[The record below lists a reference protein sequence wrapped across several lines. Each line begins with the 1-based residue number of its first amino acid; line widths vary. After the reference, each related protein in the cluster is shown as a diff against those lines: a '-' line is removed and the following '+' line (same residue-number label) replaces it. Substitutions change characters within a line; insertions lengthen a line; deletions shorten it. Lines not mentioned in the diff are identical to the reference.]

1 MGRSDVKVYWEVR
14 RRPPRSRQRRSSAA
28 EDVDERSS
36 INDVFNAKN
45 EIQEILDDKNVT
57 AKGYKLEARVEQTQ
71 ERKKWLSIYFNNVR
85 AIEKATGS
93 SAIKSGATWHL
104 ETRTFSIF
112 HLDHPEEAIG
122 KLNKETLTFE
132 YDSKVLD
139 KINVKEAD
147 IRDQLM

>member
-1 MGRSDVKVYWEVR
+1 MIIHIDG
-14 RRPPRSRQRRSSAA
+14 A
-28 EDVDERSS
+28 SS
-36 INDVFNAKN
+36 INDVFTAKSD
-45 EIQEILDDKNVT
+45 IQEILDNKNVT
-57 AKGYKLEARVEQTQ
+57 IKGYKLEAKVEQTQ

-85 AIEKATGS
+85 AIEKTTGS
-93 SAIKSGATWHL
+93 SAMKDGATWHL

-139 KINVKEAD
+139 KINLKEAD
-147 IRDQLM
+147 IRDNLS